1 MFCLVLVKWVG
12 VTEFADAGVLLT
24 AATTQRSFLAE
35 RAIVSHIRLE
45 PKLRRAPVSA
55 ESDSLYAAA
64 FDDAAHAM
72 ALLAADESILH
83 ANRAFCNMLGY
94 SRLELRARK
103 LSSVTHPDD
112 CAAQAEQRCRLS
124 SSEISRYAVVQRCVR
139 NDGATVWVRLS
150 VSAMRIGPD
159 KPVNFV
165 AQLEKV
171 PPINLSEN
179 GDGES
184 EASRFR
190 DATLSAMHEIGN
202 SLTPLMLNTEMLVEQ
217 TESSGS
223 EISESARQIFKA
235 ARRIAFTLRR
245 VCGIE
250 DVRSAARLNE
260 SRGLDL
266 RIVPPRPP
274 TTAEEAPPAA

>member
-1 MFCLVLVKWVG
+1 M
-12 VTEFADAGVLLT
+12 
-24 AATTQRSFLAE
+24 
-35 RAIVSHIRLE
+35 SHIRLE
-45 PKLRRAPVSA
+45 PKPRKAPASA

-72 ALLAADESILH
+72 ALLAEDESILH

-94 SRLELRARK
+94 SRHELRARK
-103 LSSVTHPDD
+103 LSSITHPDD
-112 CAAQAEQRCRLS
+112 CVAQAKQRSRLQ
-124 SSEISRYAVVQRCVR
+124 SSEISRYSVIQRCVR
-139 NDGATVWVRLS
+139 NDGGTVWVQLS
-150 VSAMRIGPD
+150 VSTMGIGPG
-159 KPVNFV
+159 KPINFV
-165 AQLEKV
+165 AQLEML
-171 PPINLSEN
+171 PAINLSQN
-179 GDGES
+179 GGDGAV

-250 DVRSAARLNE
+250 DARSAPRLSE
-260 SRGLDL
+260 SDILDL
-266 RIVPPRPP
+266 RLLPPRPS
-274 TTAEEAPPAA
+274 TTEEPPPAA

>member
-1 MFCLVLVKWVG
+1 
-12 VTEFADAGVLLT
+12 
-24 AATTQRSFLAE
+24 
-35 RAIVSHIRLE
+35 
-45 PKLRRAPVSA
+45 
-55 ESDSLYAAA
+55 
-64 FDDAAHAM
+64 M
-72 ALLAADESILH
+72 ALLAEDESILH
-83 ANRAFCNMLGY
+83 ANRAFCYMLGY

-103 LSSVTHPDD
+103 LNSITHPDD
-112 CAAQAEQRCRLS
+112 CAAQAEQRCRLH

-139 NDGATVWVRLS
+139 NDGGTVWVRLS
-150 VSAMRIGPD
+150 VSSMRIGPGR
-159 KPVNFV
+159 PINFV

-171 PPINLSEN
+171 PPTHLSEN
-179 GDGES
+179 GGAADV

-217 TESSGS
+217 TGSSGS

-250 DVRSAARLNE
+250 DVRSAARLSE
-260 SRGLDL
+260 SRILDL
-266 RIVPPRPP
+266 RLLPPRPLP
-274 TTAEEAPPAA
+274 TTEESPPAA